1 MTPRHLVGASGE
13 TELPLMEIRMAAA
26 GAALGGDRE
35 LIEGVV
41 KGQVPV
47 SHTCFTPLI
56 SSATQAKTLFYSV
69 YHHSHYAVPFA

>member
-35 LIEGVV
+35 LS
-41 KGQVPV
+41 KGWLRVR
-47 SHTCFTPLI
+47 CLLTPLI
-56 SSATQAKTLFYSV
+56 SSATQARTLLYSV
-69 YHHSHYAVPFA
+69 YCHSHYAVPFA